1 MTNTKSW
8 RDSLPV
14 HEAAKIFEPNTDK
27 DFTGDVA
34 THGIIQPVTLWRDHK
49 HAPNSLVDGQSRLDA
64 LEKSGHEITIENVDR
79 PSGYEVTIWYSGKGG
94 CGFVPTKHIRGDEYN
109 GTVYDLVVS
118 CNINR
123 RQLTAED
130 KQKAIAALLKLD
142 PTKSNRQIAKQTKTS
157 HPHVAKV
164 REQLEKAGNVE
175 TVTTSIDTKS
185 RKQPARKAKAADQKS
200 AARKSPVAQ
209 VSLDEAVNKINQ
221 LWDEA
226 DELEQQIASE
236 KTTSDYAAGIEE
248 VRALAMERD
257 IVEVLNVLAGELW
270 TDHDARRVA
279 DVIVRHIGL
288 LNASKLALALDDLRY
303 GTETDEVEQEPEVAK
318 PPEMPAP
325 PIVDDEPPSGD
336 LLEMPDFLRR
346 VPVH

>member
-1 MTNTKSW
+1 MTNSKSW

-34 THGIIQPVTLWRDHK
+34 THGIIQPVTLWKEHK
-49 HAPNSLVDGQSRLDA
+49 HAPNRLVDGQSRLDA
-64 LEKSGHEITIENVDR
+64 LEKSGHEITIENVNG

-142 PTKSNRQIAKQTKTS
+142 PNKSNRQIATKTS

-164 REQLEKAGNVE
+164 REQLEKAGDVE
-175 TVTTSIDTKS
+175 TVTTSIDTRG
-185 RKQPARKAKAADQKS
+185 RKQPARKPLSKTVAAKTKELGEKLA
-200 AARKSPVAQ
+200 
-209 VSLDEAVNKINQ
+209 EAVR
-221 LWDEA
+221 
-226 DELEQQIASE
+226 ELNDAG
-236 KTTSDYAAGIEE
+236 SDNVHQTRKKSDVPAGYYRPITNDE
-248 VRALAMERD
+248 VRQMFESA
-257 IVEVLNVLAGELW
+257 V
-270 TDHDARRVA
+270 
-279 DVIVRHIGL
+279 
-288 LNASKLALALDDLRY
+288 
-303 GTETDEVEQEPEVAK
+303 PEVKEWLMTYRNMKTSAK
-318 PPEMPAP
+318 KDAYALFLNLTA
-325 PIVDDEPPSGD
+325 IGD
-336 LLEMPDFLRR
+336 LS
-346 VPVH
+346 